1 MKAQRLVR
9 GEFGVEKAKQLCAL
23 WDEVWPNEDSTPLD
37 ERAAD
42 FLTDISSEHRMLEGS
57 ELFHVV
63 EHAEGIVAVA
73 RTYMRQV
80 RFEATGRSGVVLALA
95 GVCSS
100 PKLRGKGLGA
110 IVVKDAFARLGPEIP
125 WCLYQTTVP
134 AFYEKLGARL
144 VNNDFRN
151 SYSVDPDARPWW
163 DEFVMVYGSADK
175 WPEGRVDLCGVAY

>member
-1 MKAQRLVR
+1 MKALRLAR
-9 GEFGVEKAKQLCAL
+9 GEFGAAKAKQLCAL
-23 WDEVWPNEDSTPLD
+23 WDEVWPNEDSTALE

-42 FLTDISSEHRMLEGS
+42 FLIDSSSEHRMQENS

-63 EHAEGIVAVA
+63 EFEDRIVAVA
-73 RTYMRQV
+73 RTYV
-80 RFEATGRSGVVLALA
+80 REVCFEGTGRSGLVLALA

-110 IVVKDAFARLGPEIP
+110 MVVKDAFARLGPELP
-125 WCLYQTTVP
+125 YCLYQTTVP

-144 VNNDFRN
+144 VENDFRN
-151 SYSVDPDARPWW
+151 SYAADPQARPWW
-163 DEFVMVYGSADK
+163 DKFVMVYGLGEN